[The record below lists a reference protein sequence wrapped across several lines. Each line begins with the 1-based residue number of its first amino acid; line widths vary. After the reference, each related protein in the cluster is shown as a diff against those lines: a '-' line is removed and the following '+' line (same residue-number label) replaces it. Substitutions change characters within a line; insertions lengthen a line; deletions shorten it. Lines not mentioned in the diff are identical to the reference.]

1 LKLVTDSSAKTLEV
15 EPMAGSSK
23 NPGNAAAAG
32 DPNRAPSSAG
42 TGSKPRHFVSLFDL
56 TAAEAGLLLDRT
68 VRLKRGELNEHR
80 TSLLLG
86 RTLGLIFEKPS
97 LRTRVSFES
106 AMARLGGN
114 SIFLRGKDVGLGV
127 RESVSDFARV
137 ISQYVDVLA
146 VRTFSQAIVEELARH
161 AEVPVVNALSDSS
174 HPCQAMADMVT
185 ILEQRGPLGG
195 RKLVFVG
202 DGNNV
207 ARSLALASA
216 LLGLEFVLSCPAGY
230 EFADVFSARFS
241 AQFPRVSLVVEPDP
255 RKAVK
260 GADVV
265 YTDVWA
271 SMGQEHEADQRR
283 EVFKP
288 YQVNEALMA
297 RARPD
302 AIFLHCLPAHRGE
315 EVTSGVLDGPQSQVI
330 PQAANR
336 MHFQMALLLWLLGAG
351 KP

>member
-1 LKLVTDSSAKTLEV
+1 MKLATDSPSKTLEV

-23 NPGNAAAAG
+23 STEKPTPAG
-32 DPNRAPSSAG
+32 DAG
-42 TGSKPRHFVSLFDL
+42 HAGDGAAVRTAPRHFVSLFDL
-56 TAAEAGLLLDRT
+56 KAAEAAELLDRT
-68 VRLKRGELNEHR
+68 VRLKHGLLEDNR

-146 VRTFSQAIVEELARH
+146 VRTFSQSIIEELARH
-161 AEVPVVNALSDSS
+161 AGVPVINALSDSS

-185 ILEQRGPLGG
+185 IFEQRGSLAG

-207 ARSLALASA
+207 ARSLALAA
-216 LLGLEFVLSCPAGY
+216 TLTGVEFVLTSPAGY
-230 EFADVFSARFS
+230 EFPAAFTTRFS
-241 AQFPRVSLVVEPDP
+241 AQFPQVPLVFEPDP

-271 SMGQEHEADQRR
+271 SMGQEQEADQRR
-283 EVFKP
+283 EIFKP

-297 RARPD
+297 RARHD

-315 EVTSGVLDGPQSQVI
+315 EVTSGVLDGPHSQII

-336 MHFQMALLLWLLGAG
+336 MHFQMALLLWLLNAG
-351 KP
+351 KF